1 MYNQKLTEQLE
12 CNGFHIFLLY
22 EAIAHQET
30 NIQSAAVA
38 TRVVFCPEKFVMRL
52 DMTKKRMKCR
62 IEGTTTWIYGEK
74 KKTFKNPRKG
84 LGY

>member
-1 MYNQKLTEQLE
+1 MNNRKLTELLE
-12 CNGFHIFLLY
+12 CIGFHITNLL
-22 EAIAHQET
+22 
-30 NIQSAAVA
+30 SAAIG

-84 LGY
+84 LEH